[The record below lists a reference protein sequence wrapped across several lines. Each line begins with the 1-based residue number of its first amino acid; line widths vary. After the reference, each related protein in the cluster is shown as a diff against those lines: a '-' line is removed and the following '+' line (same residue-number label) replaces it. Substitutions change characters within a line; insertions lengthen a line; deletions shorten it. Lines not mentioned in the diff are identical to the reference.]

1 MESKENKTLKES
13 LEKEKVDNEW
23 FLGLALITELFSNWG
38 RDAKYDELEKR
49 ISKLETKNEIIEK
62 ILF

>member
-1 MESKENKTLKES
+1 MENKENKTLKES
-13 LEKEKVDNEW
+13 LKKEKIDNEW
-23 FLGLALITELFSNWG
+23 FFELALITGLFSNWG

-49 ISKLETKNEIIEK
+49 ISKLETKNEILEK